1 MWSIMTHIFRS
12 CMWSIMTHIFR
23 NCMWSIMTH
32 IFRNC
37 MWSIM
42 THISRNCITRDAYLA
57 ISTLKFAKGLYGFCS
72 SNYKI
77 LGQIQGH
84 LRRYAH
90 TMIHF
95 NFIVAIMLWL
105 YSYGIYVSLLTT
117 YSYGIYVSLLTTYDP
132 ESALIFYNYW
142 SKTHTNL

>member
-1 MWSIMTHIFRS
+1 MNSKYQLRFLYHFLLKIHL
-12 CMWSIMTHIFR
+12 R
-23 NCMWSIMTH
+23 N
-32 IFRNC
+32 
-37 MWSIM
+37 
-42 THISRNCITRDAYLA
+42 AYLA
-57 ISTLKFAKGLYGFCS
+57 ISTLKFAKSLYGFCS

-117 YSYGIYVSLLTTYDP
+117 YSYGIYVSLLTTYSYGIYVSLLTTYSYGIYVSLLTTYSYGIYVSLLTTDMLHL
-132 ESALIFYNYW
+132 SWL
-142 SKTHTNL
+142 